1 MLHEV
6 TKEGDINYAKKLQD
20 MIYIPQKKHPTLSSK
35 VISYIQNCFSYAIK
49 QYKNDL
55 VFAKA
60 IIQNIVPYCFGDNVN

>member
-1 MLHEV
+1 
-6 TKEGDINYAKKLQD
+6 
-20 MIYIPQKKHPTLSSK
+20 MIYIPQKKHPILSSK

-49 QYKNDL
+49 QYKNDI